1 MDENEIKK
9 IKDAADK
16 IEIPDSLSP
25 EEMAKK
31 IDAWDNS
38 GAGEGKHKKKSGV
51 RSFGRAMAAVASVV
65 LVLTI
70 GVGYQALKNDNEDTS
85 LSEEASDLTS
95 DNAGIT
101 YDIPGVMHSAESYD
115 EITDMIA
122 EARKEWKKENSWWN
136 QSWSGLVMT
145 DGIEVAEES
154 TEDAKTAG
162 SADVSGDGYSDT
174 NVRTDGVGEGDIVK
188 TDGKYIYQYL
198 SSGEIR
204 IIKINNGKMKET
216 ATISLEEIGD
226 AYLDEFILQDN
237 RLYVVA
243 DIYEEPSLAEN
254 EDEDYV
260 YVEDE
265 ENSSVFALTYDVSNP
280 SKPSLIGQVKI
291 DGSYRTSRFK
301 DGYLYIM
308 TTYGEKFYYYCGLE
322 KNVETE
328 DLIPKVNDKEI
339 LPGNILVPEEQKDEP
354 FFVAT
359 SIDVSNPNEVVDTKA
374 VMGYVDNLYVS
385 KDAIYFYNEDYAQ
398 SEGRTVIVKFS
409 YKDGKITPTTAGR
422 VKGCIDDSFS
432 IDEDDK
438 GNLRVMTTLWTE
450 EGTQESS
457 LYVLNKNLKK
467 IGSLLNIAENEGVK
481 SCRFMGD
488 IGYVVTFRNTDPLFA
503 IDLSNP
509 KNPVIL
515 SELKLPGFSE
525 YLHAWGENYLLG
537 IGYDADEEN
546 GSVESVKLTM
556 FDISDPTDVKEVT
569 TKLLDAD
576 SADIIDGDYKSLMID
591 PDKGIFGFF
600 MSDWGDESD
609 DWNTSSY
616 YKVFRF
622 DGDEFTEIFTSK
634 DLEYNYYAENVRGL
648 YAGDYFYL
656 VENKSIT
663 SYNMDKNF
671 EQVDCLK

>member
-1 MDENEIKK
+1 M
-9 IKDAADK
+9 
-16 IEIPDSLSP
+16 
-25 EEMAKK
+25 
-31 IDAWDNS
+31 
-38 GAGEGKHKKKSGV
+38 
-51 RSFGRAMAAVASVV
+51 
-65 LVLTI
+65 
-70 GVGYQALKNDNEDTS
+70 
-85 LSEEASDLTS
+85 
-95 DNAGIT
+95 
-101 YDIPGVMHSAESYD
+101 
-115 EITDMIA
+115 
-122 EARKEWKKENSWWN
+122 
-136 QSWSGLVMT
+136 
-145 DGIEVAEES
+145 
-154 TEDAKTAG
+154 
-162 SADVSGDGYSDT
+162 
-174 NVRTDGVGEGDIVK
+174 
-188 TDGKYIYQYL
+188 
-198 SSGEIR
+198 
-204 IIKINNGKMKET
+204 
-216 ATISLEEIGD
+216 
-226 AYLDEFILQDN
+226 
-237 RLYVVA
+237 
-243 DIYEEPSLAEN
+243 
-254 EDEDYV
+254 
-260 YVEDE
+260 
-265 ENSSVFALTYDVSNP
+265 
-280 SKPSLIGQVKI
+280 
-291 DGSYRTSRFK
+291 
-301 DGYLYIM
+301 YIM
-308 TTYGEKFYYYCGLE
+308 TTYGENFYYYCGLK

-339 LPGNILVPEEQKDEP
+339 LPGNILIPEEQKDEP

-374 VMGYVDNLYVS
+374 VMGYVDNMYVS

-398 SEGRTVIVKFS
+398 PEGRTVIVKFS
-409 YKDGKITPTTAGR
+409 YKDGKITPKTAGR
-422 VKGCIDDSFS
+422 VKGSIDDSFS

-438 GNLRVMTTLWTE
+438 GNLRVMTTLWTD

-622 DGDEFTEIFTSK
+622 EGDEFTEIFTSK

-671 EQVDCLK
+671 EQVDCLE